1 MHKAIRSRHERG
13 GGAPAGDSIGIAMG
27 LWMRLN
33 SRSRSVVLLAGA
45 ASTIVVIGLL
55 LAVIRPAALTSPTAS
70 PNPTVN
76 ALPTPTP
83 QTTIPLDVTARL
95 NLAPRQAAAMSVSPG
110 VVWIATDAIA
120 SGGAGVLE
128 RVDASTARATQS
140 WAVGGHPVAVAAGG
154 DFVWVAN
161 GVAGPPAAAPEQNTV
176 EQFDIA
182 TGALVHVY
190 PVVDPRGLVAG
201 GTSALVIAANPGQQS
216 AISLLAGGR
225 ATAVATL
232 PGTLNV
238 PLSSLSPEVAVAVCS
253 NEAFVALTKVL
264 TSSSNVTVY
273 AFPTTGGA
281 VRRVATIP
289 NDYEASLACDAN
301 SLFLIGAAGNGNVSV
316 ARIATADGAVAN
328 LWEGPYPVAVA
339 SLSGRIWIA
348 YSDDALNQSF
358 LTSLD
363 PVTGRASPSRSMLP
377 SPPTTGDPNL
387 LIPGTEGL
395 WLVASLGSQL
405 LHIATT

>member
-1 MHKAIRSRHERG
+1 MGSGDHDG
-13 GGAPAGDSIGIAMG
+13 GGSAPAGDSIGTAMG

-33 SRSRSVVLLAGA
+33 SRSRSVVLLAAA

-55 LAVIRPAALTSPTAS
+55 LAVIRPAAPTSSTAS
-70 PNPTVN
+70 PDPTVN
-76 ALPTPTP
+76 GVPTPTP
-83 QTTIPLDVTARL
+83 QTTVPLDVTARL
-95 NLAPRQAAAMSVSPG
+95 NLAPREATAMSVSPG
-110 VVWIATDAIA
+110 AVWIATDAVTHN
-120 SGGAGVLE
+120 GAGVLV

-140 WAVGGHPVAVAAGG
+140 WAVGGDPVAVAAAG

-161 GVAGPPAAAPEQNTV
+161 GVASSAGTVPEQNTV
-176 EQFDIA
+176 EQFDIT
-182 TGALVHVY
+182 TGALVHAY
-190 PVVDPRGLVAG
+190 PVIDPRGVVANR
-201 GTSALVIAANPGQQS
+201 TSALVIAANPGQQT
-216 AISLLAGGR
+216 AISLLADGR

-238 PLSSLSPEVAVAVCS
+238 PLSSLSPEVAVAVCA
-253 NEAFVALTKVL
+253 NQAFVALTQVL
-264 TSSSNVTVY
+264 TASSNVTVY
-273 AFPTTGGA
+273 ALPTTGGA

-316 ARIATADGAVAN
+316 ARIAAADGAVAN

-348 YSDDALNQSF
+348 YSDDSLNQSF

-363 PVTGRASPSRSMLP
+363 PVTGRAASSRSMLP

-387 LIPGTEGL
+387 LIPGAEGL
-395 WLVASLGSQL
+395 WLVASLGNQV

>member
-1 MHKAIRSRHERG
+1 
-13 GGAPAGDSIGIAMG
+13 
-27 LWMRLN
+27 MRLN

-45 ASTIVVIGLL
+45 SSTIVVVGLI
-55 LAVIRPAALTSPTAS
+55 LAVVRPAALTSPTAS
-70 PNPTVN
+70 PSPTVN
-76 ALPTPTP
+76 DVPTPTP

-95 NLAPRQAAAMSVSPG
+95 NLAPREATAMTVSPG
-110 VVWIATDAIA
+110 VVWIATGAVTH
-120 SGGAGVLE
+120 GGTGALM
-128 RVDASTARATQS
+128 RVDASTARATES
-140 WAVGGHPVAVAAGG
+140 WAVGGDPVAVAAGG

-161 GVAGPPAAAPEQNTV
+161 GVANGAGTVAEQNTV
-176 EQFDIA
+176 EQFDIT

-190 PVVDPRGLVAG
+190 AVLDPRGLVANR
-201 GTSALVIAANPGQQS
+201 TSALVIAANPGQQS

-238 PLSSLSPEVAVAVCS
+238 PLSSLSPEVALAVCT
-253 NEAFVALTKVL
+253 NKAFVALTSLL
-264 TSSSNVTVY
+264 TSSSNVTIY
-273 AFPTTGGA
+273 ALPTTGGS

-289 NDYEASLACDAN
+289 NDYEASMACDAN
-301 SLFLIGAAGNGNVSV
+301 SLFLIGAAGDGNVSV
-316 ARIATADGAVAN
+316 ARVATADGAVTN

-363 PVTGRASPSRSMLP
+363 PVTGRAAPSRSMLP
-377 SPPTTGDPNL
+377 APPTTGDPNL
-387 LIPGTEGL
+387 LIPGDSGL
-395 WLVASLGSQL
+395 WLVASLGTQL
-405 LHIATT
+405 LHIATG

>member
-1 MHKAIRSRHERG
+1 
-13 GGAPAGDSIGIAMG
+13 
-27 LWMRLN
+27 MRLN

-45 ASTIVVIGLL
+45 ASTIVVIGLV
-55 LAVIRPAALTSPTAS
+55 LAVVRPAALTAPTSSPS
-70 PNPTVN
+70 PTVN
-76 ALPTPTP
+76 DVPTPTP

-110 VVWIATDAIA
+110 VVWIATDAVTQD
-120 SGGAGVLE
+120 GAGVLM

-140 WAVGGHPVAVAAGG
+140 WAVGGDPVAVAAGG

-161 GVAGPPAAAPEQNTV
+161 GAASRHGTVPRQNTV
-176 EQFDIA
+176 EQFDIT
-182 TGALVHVY
+182 TGALVDVY
-190 PVVDPRGLVAG
+190 PVLDPRGVVANQ
-201 GTSALVIAANPGQQS
+201 TSALVIAGVPGQLS

-225 ATAVATL
+225 AAAVATL

-238 PLSSLSPEVAVAVCS
+238 PLSSLSPEVAVAVCT
-253 NEAFVALTKVL
+253 NQAFIALTSVL
-264 TSSSNVTVY
+264 TSSSNVTIY
-273 AFPTTGGA
+273 ALPTSGGS
-281 VRRVATIP
+281 VRKVATIP
-289 NDYEASLACDAN
+289 NDYEASMACDAN
-301 SLFLIGAAGNGNVSV
+301 SLFLIGAAGDGNVSV

-363 PVTGRASPSRSMLP
+363 PVTGRAAPSRSLLP

-395 WLVASLGSQL
+395 WLVASLGNQL
-405 LHIATT
+405 LHISTT